1 MVRDVKLI
9 QDSTGLYDIDFDNG
23 DFDLTDGLDT
33 AIILSIF
40 AEKRASKTQIIEPLL
55 RRGHFTNEF
64 SQVENYEVGSKQ
76 WLFSEQVPNSESNL
90 TLLENT
96 IRDGLQWMVQDGII
110 SNSTVSASKSN
121 ATINIDVN
129 LTGKT
134 KDDAINYN
142 TFINTFN

>member
-1 MVRDVKLI
+1 MTQDIKLI
-9 QDSTGLYDIDFDNG
+9 QGSNGLYDIDFSNG

-40 AEKRASKTQIIEPLL
+40 AEKRASKTQIVEPLL

-64 SQVENYEVGSKQ
+64 SEVEDYEVGSKQ
-76 WLFSEQVPNSESNL
+76 WLFSEQVANSESNL
-90 TLLENT
+90 SLLENT
-96 IRDGLQWMVQDGII
+96 IRDGLQWMIQDDII
-110 SNSTVSASKSN
+110 SNSTVSASKNN
-121 ATINIDVN
+121 ARINIDVN